1 MSRLSFSSLC
11 WTLCLPMATAYGQVF
26 DFSPFSPLTI
36 PDATESGTF
45 SKGSIAPSVGGTV
58 GHITVDLNLQGIK
71 PGGGFTGDLYI
82 ALYHGGKAT
91 VLLNRPGRDGG
102 NPFGYDDNGD
112 IHITFDDSASHDVH
126 VYQNSTGALPGVGL
140 TGQWQPDGRTTNFK
154 SVSSSDPRTA
164 MLDQFLG
171 TPIRGDWVLF
181 MADVGGGGI
190 TQLNG
195 WSLSIIP
202 VPESEAMA
210 PVISGLLASWAFSR
224 RMRSRGPTKSATA
237 LGSSTAEVSKH
248 FPPAE

>member
-11 WTLCLPMATAYGQVF
+11 WTLCLPMSTAYGQVF

-36 PDATESGTF
+36 PDATETGTF
-45 SKGSIAPSVGGTV
+45 SKGTIAPSVGGTV
-58 GHITVDLNLQGIK
+58 GHITVDLNLQGVK

-140 TGQWQPDGRTTNFK
+140 AGQWQPDGRTTNFK

-195 WSLSIIP
+195 WSLHIVP
-202 VPESEAMA
+202 VPESRDMA
-210 PVISGLLASWAFSR
+210 PVLAGRLASWAVSR
-224 RMRSRGPTKSATA
+224 RMGSGRRTKTVMA
-237 LGSSTAEVSKH
+237 LQAS
-248 FPPAE
+248 PAE

>member
-11 WTLCLPMATAYGQVF
+11 SALCLPMATAYGQVF

-45 SKGSIAPSVGGTV
+45 SKGTIAPSVGGTV
-58 GHITVDLNLQGIK
+58 GHITVDLNLEGVK

-112 IHITFDDSASHDVH
+112 IHITFDDSVGHDVH
-126 VYQNSTGALPGVGL
+126 VYQNSTGALPSVGL
-140 TGQWQPDGRTTNFK
+140 IGQWQPDGRTTNFK

-195 WSLSIIP
+195 WTLHIVP
-202 VPESEAMA
+202 VPESGDMA
-210 PVISGLLASWAFSR
+210 PVLAGLLASWAVSR
-224 RMRSRGPTKSATA
+224 RMWSGRRTKTVMA
-237 LGSSTAEVSKH
+237 LQAS
-248 FPPAE
+248 PAE